1 MKILF
6 KLATRSRPE
15 KARASINN
23 IISNCNSN
31 QYQILVSVD
40 KDDETM
46 QGFDHEHESVFM
58 VEGTSKNKID
68 AINRDIELIDDWD
81 ILINTSDDM
90 LFLHRGFDIIIRQD
104 FKRHLDQVLH
114 YSDGNQHSNIMT
126 MSIMGRAYY
135 ERFGYVY
142 HPDYKSLWCDCEATE
157 VAWLMNKY
165 EYMGDL
171 KILFRHMHPAWGLAE
186 YDEQYKKTESQ
197 ELWDNDYQVFKER
210 KARNYDIPDH
220 LIINPPKY
228 YNV

>member
-68 AINRDIELIDDWD
+68 AIIHSLDSSQQQAIYAKYLGAKPPLAFYWQLEMAYDNLLTIAGRR
-81 ILINTSDDM
+81 IN
-90 LFLHRGFDIIIRQD
+90 
-104 FKRHLDQVLH
+104 
-114 YSDGNQHSNIMT
+114 
-126 MSIMGRAYY
+126 A
-135 ERFGYVY
+135 
-142 HPDYKSLWCDCEATE
+142 
-157 VAWLMNKY
+157 
-165 EYMGDL
+165 
-171 KILFRHMHPAWGLAE
+171 
-186 YDEQYKKTESQ
+186 
-197 ELWDNDYQVFKER
+197 
-210 KARNYDIPDH
+210 
-220 LIINPPKY
+220 
-228 YNV
+228 